1 MRVHSLFGHTHWMR
15 HKLIEYKFAHAQACW
30 YLCILLKMC
39 HVKRKCFHKEKGNGE
54 QLRLYRALHHT
65 HTHTERERKRERVWL
80 CVCIV
85 YYIFIYLSVYLCLFF
100 FCCSLWQPLCT
111 RALANYAHIQ
121 AQAQAHAHAHVYRTD
136 TLYALV
142 WKACAS
148 QMTLIRQ

>member
-1 MRVHSLFGHTHWMR
+1 MR

-65 HTHTERERKRERVWL
+65 HTHTEPERERVSL

-85 YYIFIYLSVYLCLFF
+85 YYIFIYLFVYLCLFF
-100 FCCSLWQPLCT
+100 FLLFALTAFVHARAGQLCT
-111 RALANYAHIQ
+111 HTGTGTCACTCIQNRHPVCACVESVCLA
-121 AQAQAHAHAHVYRTD
+121 D
-136 TLYALV
+136 DFD
-142 WKACAS
+142 
-148 QMTLIRQ
+148 